1 MNRVIY
7 IIVALSLFVVA
18 EGVAQKMP
26 ERGWTRVGNIA
37 HLLKSFPHS
46 IAAYEKALEQNPDL
60 FEAQYNLASAMIET
74 KRYDAAEKILSTLA
88 LDTLRT
94 EKERRDI
101 LYNLGNAQF
110 AQQKYDKAL
119 ESYRDVMR
127 MNPNDEDA
135 KFNYAYTKLMQQ
147 QQQQQQQQQDQN
159 QNQDQQQQEQNQ
171 DQNQDNKD
179 KGQNDQ
185 NQNDQNQDK
194 EDKNNP
200 QNQNNSP
207 QNQDKQ
213 KEEQQ
218 QNNTPRNG
226 ISPEQQEAMLQAI
239 QAEEDKTQDKLKEQ
253 AGGYIYNSKN
263 W

>member
-1 MNRVIY
+1 MISRVRY
-7 IIVALSLFVVA
+7 IVVVLALFVSA
-18 EGVAQKMP
+18 ESLAQKMP
-26 ERGWTRVGNIA
+26 ERGWTRWGNIM
-37 HLLKSFPHS
+37 HHFKSFPHS
-46 IAAYEKALEQNPDL
+46 VEAYEKALKHNPDL

-74 KRYDAAEKILSTLA
+74 QRYDAAEKILSALA

-94 EKERRDI
+94 EKERRDV

-110 AQQKYDKAL
+110 AQQKFDKAL
-119 ESYRDVMR
+119 ESYRNVMR
-127 MNPNDEDA
+127 MNPDDEDA

-147 QQQQQQQQQDQN
+147 QQQQQQQE
-159 QNQDQQQQEQNQ
+159 QNQDQQQQQ
-171 DQNQDNKD
+171 DQNQDNKEQ
-179 KGQNDQ
+179 GQNDQ
-185 NQNDQNQDK
+185 NQNNQDQNK
-194 EDKNNP
+194 EEKDNP
-200 QNQNNSP
+200 QNKENSP

-213 KEEQQ
+213 NQQQ
-218 QNNTPRNG
+218 QNRPQQNG

>member
-1 MNRVIY
+1 MMNRVIY
-7 IIVALSLFVVA
+7 IVVALSLFVVA

-46 IAAYEKALEQNPDL
+46 VAAYEKALEQNPDL

-74 KRYDAAEKILSTLA
+74 QRYDAAEKILSTLA

-119 ESYRDVMR
+119 KSYRDVMR
-127 MNPNDEDA
+127 MNPDDEDA
-135 KFNYAYTKLMQQ
+135 KFNYAYTKLM
-147 QQQQQQQQQDQN
+147 QQQQQQQQDQN

-171 DQNQDNKD
+171 DQDQDNKD

-218 QNNTPRNG
+218 QNNAPRNG

>member
-7 IIVALSLFVVA
+7 IVVALSLFVVA

-46 IAAYEKALEQNPDL
+46 VAAYEKALEQNPDL

-74 KRYDAAEKILSTLA
+74 QRYDAAEKILSTLA

-147 QQQQQQQQQDQN
+147 QQQQQQDQN

-213 KEEQQ
+213 KEQQQ

>member
-1 MNRVIY
+1 MISRVRY
-7 IIVALSLFVVA
+7 IVIVLALFVSA
-18 EGVAQKMP
+18 ESLAQKMP
-26 ERGWTRVGNIA
+26 ERGWTRWGNIM
-37 HLLKSFPHS
+37 HYFKSYPHS
-46 IAAYEKALEQNPDL
+46 VAAYEKALEQNPDL

-74 KRYDAAEKILSTLA
+74 QRYDAAEKILSALA

-94 EKERRDI
+94 EKERRDV

-110 AQQKYDKAL
+110 AQQKFDKAL
-119 ESYRDVMR
+119 ESYRNVMR
-127 MNPNDEDA
+127 MNPDDEDA

-147 QQQQQQQQQDQN
+147 QQQQQQDQNQEQNQEQHQNKDQN
-159 QNQDQQQQEQNQ
+159 QNNQ
-171 DQNQDNKD
+171 DQNK
-179 KGQNDQ
+179 DQ
-185 NQNDQNQDK
+185 NQNNQDQNK
-194 EDKNNP
+194 EEKDNP
-200 QNQNNSP
+200 QNKENSP

-213 KEEQQ
+213 NQQQ
-218 QNNTPRNG
+218 QNRPQQNG

>member
-1 MNRVIY
+1 MISRVRY
-7 IIVALSLFVVA
+7 IVVVLALFVSA
-18 EGVAQKMP
+18 ESLAQKMP
-26 ERGWTRVGNIA
+26 ERGWTRWGNIM
-37 HLLKSFPHS
+37 HHFKSYPHS
-46 IAAYEKALEQNPDL
+46 VEAYEKALKQNPDL

-74 KRYDAAEKILSTLA
+74 QRYDAAEKILSALA

-94 EKERRDI
+94 EKERRDV

-110 AQQKYDKAL
+110 AQQKFDKAL
-119 ESYRDVMR
+119 ESYRNVMR
-127 MNPNDEDA
+127 MNPDDEDA

-147 QQQQQQQQQDQN
+147 QQQQQQQQQEQN
-159 QNQDQQQQEQNQ
+159 QEQNQDQQQQQN
-171 DQNQDNKD
+171 QNQDNKEQ
-179 KGQNDQ
+179 GQNDQ
-185 NQNDQNQDK
+185 NQNNQDQNK
-194 EDKNNP
+194 EEKDNP
-200 QNQNNSP
+200 QNKENSP

-213 KEEQQ
+213 NQQQ
-218 QNNTPRNG
+218 QNRPQQNG

>member
-7 IIVALSLFVVA
+7 IVVALSLFVVA

-46 IAAYEKALEQNPDL
+46 VAAYEKALEQNPDL

-127 MNPNDEDA
+127 MNPDDEDA

-147 QQQQQQQQQDQN
+147 QQQQQQDQN
-159 QNQDQQQQEQNQ
+159 QNQDQNQQEQNQ

-213 KEEQQ
+213 KEQQQ
-218 QNNTPRNG
+218 QNNAPRNG

>member
-1 MNRVIY
+1 MMNRVIY
-7 IIVALSLFVVA
+7 IVVALSLFVVA

-46 IAAYEKALEQNPDL
+46 VAAYEKALEQNPDL

-147 QQQQQQQQQDQN
+147 QQQQQQDQN

-213 KEEQQ
+213 KEQQQ

>member
-1 MNRVIY
+1 MISRVRY
-7 IIVALSLFVVA
+7 IVVVLALFVSA
-18 EGVAQKMP
+18 ESLAQKMP

-46 IAAYEKALEQNPDL
+46 VAAYEKALEQNPDL

-74 KRYDAAEKILSTLA
+74 QRYDAAEKILSALA

-94 EKERRDI
+94 EKERRDV

-110 AQQKYDKAL
+110 AQQKFDKAL
-119 ESYRDVMR
+119 ESYRNVMR
-127 MNPNDEDA
+127 MNPDDEDA

-159 QNQDQQQQEQNQ
+159 QEQQQQQ
-171 DQNQDNKD
+171 DQNQDNKEQ
-179 KGQNDQ
+179 GQNDQ
-185 NQNDQNQDK
+185 NQNNQDQNK
-194 EDKNNP
+194 EEKDNP
-200 QNQNNSP
+200 QNKENSP

-213 KEEQQ
+213 NQQQ
-218 QNNTPRNG
+218 QNRPQQNG

>member
-1 MNRVIY
+1 MISRVRY
-7 IIVALSLFVVA
+7 IVVVLALFVSA
-18 EGVAQKMP
+18 ESLAQKMP

-46 IAAYEKALEQNPDL
+46 VAAYEKALEQNPDL

-74 KRYDAAEKILSTLA
+74 QRYDAAEKILSALA

-94 EKERRDI
+94 EKERRDV

-110 AQQKYDKAL
+110 AQQKFDKAL
-119 ESYRDVMR
+119 ESYRNVMR
-127 MNPNDEDA
+127 MNPDDEDA

-147 QQQQQQQQQDQN
+147 QQQPQQDQN
-159 QNQDQQQQEQNQ
+159 QEQNQDQQQQQ
-171 DQNQDNKD
+171 DQSQDNKEQ
-179 KGQNDQ
+179 GQNDQ
-185 NQNDQNQDK
+185 NQNNQDQNK
-194 EDKNNP
+194 EEKDNP
-200 QNQNNSP
+200 QNKENSP

-213 KEEQQ
+213 NQQQ
-218 QNNTPRNG
+218 QNRPQQNG

>member
-7 IIVALSLFVVA
+7 IVVALSLFVVA

-46 IAAYEKALEQNPDL
+46 VAAYEKALEQNPDL

-74 KRYDAAEKILSTLA
+74 QRYDAAEKILSTLA

-147 QQQQQQQQQDQN
+147 QQQQQQQDQN
-159 QNQDQQQQEQNQ
+159 QNQDQNQQEQNQ

-218 QNNTPRNG
+218 QNNAPRNG

>member
-1 MNRVIY
+1 MMNRVIY
-7 IIVALSLFVVA
+7 IVVALSLFVVA

-46 IAAYEKALEQNPDL
+46 VAAYEKALEQNPDL

-127 MNPNDEDA
+127 MNPDDEDA
-135 KFNYAYTKLMQQ
+135 KFNYAYTKLMQ

-218 QNNTPRNG
+218 QNNAPRNG

>member
-1 MNRVIY
+1 MMNRVIY
-7 IIVALSLFVVA
+7 IVVALSLFVVA

-46 IAAYEKALEQNPDL
+46 VAAYEKALEQNPDL

-127 MNPNDEDA
+127 MNPDDEDA
-135 KFNYAYTKLMQQ
+135 KFNYAYTKLM
-147 QQQQQQQQQDQN
+147 QQQQQQQQDQN

-185 NQNDQNQDK
+185 NQDDQNQDK

-213 KEEQQ
+213 KEQQQ
-218 QNNTPRNG
+218 QNNAPRNG

-239 QAEEDKTQDKLKEQ
+239 QAEEDKTQDTLKEQ

>member
-7 IIVALSLFVVA
+7 IVVALSLFVVA

-46 IAAYEKALEQNPDL
+46 VAAYEKALEQNPDL

-74 KRYDAAEKILSTLA
+74 QRYDAAEKILSTLA

-119 ESYRDVMR
+119 ESYRNVMR
-127 MNPNDEDA
+127 MNPDDEDA
-135 KFNYAYTKLMQQ
+135 KFNYAYTKLM
-147 QQQQQQQQQDQN
+147 QQQQQQQQDQN

-213 KEEQQ
+213 KEQQQ

>member
-7 IIVALSLFVVA
+7 IVVALSLFVVA

-46 IAAYEKALEQNPDL
+46 VAAYEKALEQNPDL

-127 MNPNDEDA
+127 MNPDDEDA
-135 KFNYAYTKLMQQ
+135 KFNYAYTKLM
-147 QQQQQQQQQDQN
+147 QQQQQQQDQN

-218 QNNTPRNG
+218 QNNAPRNG

>member
-7 IIVALSLFVVA
+7 IVVALSLFVVA

-46 IAAYEKALEQNPDL
+46 VAAYEKALEQNPDL

-74 KRYDAAEKILSTLA
+74 QRYDAAEKILSTLA

-127 MNPNDEDA
+127 MNPDDEDA
-135 KFNYAYTKLMQQ
+135 KFNYAYTKLM
-147 QQQQQQQQQDQN
+147 QQQQQQQQDQN

-213 KEEQQ
+213 KEQQQ
-218 QNNTPRNG
+218 QNNAPRNG

>member
-7 IIVALSLFVVA
+7 IVVALSLFVVA

-46 IAAYEKALEQNPDL
+46 VAAYEKALEQNPDL

-147 QQQQQQQQQDQN
+147 QQQQQQDQN

-213 KEEQQ
+213 KEQQQ

>member
-7 IIVALSLFVVA
+7 IVVALSLFVVA

-46 IAAYEKALEQNPDL
+46 VAAYEKALEQNPDL

-74 KRYDAAEKILSTLA
+74 QRYDAAEKILSTLA

-119 ESYRDVMR
+119 KSYRDVMR
-127 MNPNDEDA
+127 MNPDDEDA
-135 KFNYAYTKLMQQ
+135 KFNYAYTKLM
-147 QQQQQQQQQDQN
+147 QQQQQQQQDQN

-185 NQNDQNQDK
+185 NQDDQNQDK

-213 KEEQQ
+213 KEQQQ

>member
-1 MNRVIY
+1 MMNRVIY
-7 IIVALSLFVVA
+7 IVVALSLFVVA

-46 IAAYEKALEQNPDL
+46 VAAYEKALEQNPDL

-127 MNPNDEDA
+127 MNPDDEDA
-135 KFNYAYTKLMQQ
+135 KFNYAYTKLM
-147 QQQQQQQQQDQN
+147 QQQQQQQQDQN

-185 NQNDQNQDK
+185 NQDDQNQDK

-213 KEEQQ
+213 KEQQQ
-218 QNNTPRNG
+218 QNNAPRNG

>member
-7 IIVALSLFVVA
+7 IVVALSLFVVA

-46 IAAYEKALEQNPDL
+46 VAAYEKALEQNPDL

-74 KRYDAAEKILSTLA
+74 QRYDAAEKILSTLA

-119 ESYRDVMR
+119 ESYRNVMR
-127 MNPNDEDA
+127 MNPDDEDA
-135 KFNYAYTKLMQQ
+135 KFNYAYTKLM
-147 QQQQQQQQQDQN
+147 QQQQQQDQN

>member
-1 MNRVIY
+1 MMNRVIY
-7 IIVALSLFVVA
+7 IVVALSLFVVA

-46 IAAYEKALEQNPDL
+46 VAAYEKALEQNPDL

-127 MNPNDEDA
+127 MNPDDEDA
-135 KFNYAYTKLMQQ
+135 KFNYAYTKLM
-147 QQQQQQQQQDQN
+147 QQQQQQQQDQN

-213 KEEQQ
+213 KEQQQ
-218 QNNTPRNG
+218 QNNAPRNG

>member
-1 MNRVIY
+1 MMNRVIY
-7 IIVALSLFVVA
+7 IVVALSLFVVA

-46 IAAYEKALEQNPDL
+46 VAAYEKALEQNPDL

-74 KRYDAAEKILSTLA
+74 QRYDAAEKILSTLA

-147 QQQQQQQQQDQN
+147 QQQQQQDQN

-213 KEEQQ
+213 KEQQQ

>member
-7 IIVALSLFVVA
+7 IVVALSLFVVA

-46 IAAYEKALEQNPDL
+46 VAAYEKALEQNPDL

-127 MNPNDEDA
+127 MNPDDEDA
-135 KFNYAYTKLMQQ
+135 KFNYAYTKLM
-147 QQQQQQQQQDQN
+147 QQQQQQQQDQN

-213 KEEQQ
+213 KEQQQ
-218 QNNTPRNG
+218 QNNAPRNG

>member
-7 IIVALSLFVVA
+7 IVVALSLFVVA

-46 IAAYEKALEQNPDL
+46 VAAYEKALEQNPDL

-74 KRYDAAEKILSTLA
+74 QRYDAAEKILSTLA

-119 ESYRDVMR
+119 KSYRDVMR
-127 MNPNDEDA
+127 MNPDDEDA

-147 QQQQQQQQQDQN
+147 QQQQQQDQN
-159 QNQDQQQQEQNQ
+159 RNQDQQQQEQNQ

-218 QNNTPRNG
+218 QNNAPRNG

>member
-7 IIVALSLFVVA
+7 IVVALSLFVVA

-46 IAAYEKALEQNPDL
+46 VAAYEKALEQNPDL

-147 QQQQQQQQQDQN
+147 QQQQQQDQN

-218 QNNTPRNG
+218 QNNAPRNG

>member
-1 MNRVIY
+1 MISRVRY
-7 IIVALSLFVVA
+7 IVVVLALFVSA
-18 EGVAQKMP
+18 ESLAQKMP
-26 ERGWTRVGNIA
+26 ERGWTRWGNIM
-37 HLLKSFPHS
+37 HHFKSYPHS
-46 IAAYEKALEQNPDL
+46 VAAYEKALEQNPDL

-74 KRYDAAEKILSTLA
+74 QRYDAAEKILSALA

-94 EKERRDI
+94 EKERRDV

-110 AQQKYDKAL
+110 AQQKFDKAL
-119 ESYRDVMR
+119 ESYRNVMR
-127 MNPNDEDA
+127 MNPDDEDA

-147 QQQQQQQQQDQN
+147 QQQQQQEQNQEQQQQQDQN
-159 QNQDQQQQEQNQ
+159 QENKEQ
-171 DQNQDNKD
+171 
-179 KGQNDQ
+179 GQNDQ
-185 NQNDQNQDK
+185 NQNNQDQNK

-200 QNQNNSP
+200 QNKENSP

-213 KEEQQ
+213 NQQQ
-218 QNNTPRNG
+218 QNRPQQNG

-253 AGGYIYNSKN
+253 TGGYIYNSKN

>member
-7 IIVALSLFVVA
+7 IVVALSLFVVA

-46 IAAYEKALEQNPDL
+46 VAAYEKALEQNPDL

-147 QQQQQQQQQDQN
+147 QQQQQQDQN

-185 NQNDQNQDK
+185 NQNNQNQDK

-213 KEEQQ
+213 KEQQQ

>member
-7 IIVALSLFVVA
+7 IVVALSLFVVA

-74 KRYDAAEKILSTLA
+74 QRYDAAEKILSTLA

-147 QQQQQQQQQDQN
+147 QQQQQDQN
-159 QNQDQQQQEQNQ
+159 QNQDQQQQEQHQ

-253 AGGYIYNSKN
+253 TGGYIYNSKN

>member
-7 IIVALSLFVVA
+7 IVVALSLFVVA

-46 IAAYEKALEQNPDL
+46 VAAYEKALEQNPDL

-74 KRYDAAEKILSTLA
+74 QRYDAAEKILSTLA

-119 ESYRDVMR
+119 KSYRDVMR
-127 MNPNDEDA
+127 MNPDDEDA
-135 KFNYAYTKLMQQ
+135 KFNYAYTKLM
-147 QQQQQQQQQDQN
+147 QQQQQQQQDQN

-213 KEEQQ
+213 KEQQQ

>member
-7 IIVALSLFVVA
+7 IVVALSLFVVA

-46 IAAYEKALEQNPDL
+46 VAAYEKALEQNPDL

-74 KRYDAAEKILSTLA
+74 QRYDAAEKILSTLA

-119 ESYRDVMR
+119 KSYRDVMR

-135 KFNYAYTKLMQQ
+135 KFNYAYTKLM
-147 QQQQQQQQQDQN
+147 QQQQQQQQDQN

-218 QNNTPRNG
+218 QNNAPRNG

>member
-7 IIVALSLFVVA
+7 IVVALSLFVVA

-46 IAAYEKALEQNPDL
+46 VAAYEKALEQNPDL

-74 KRYDAAEKILSTLA
+74 QRYDAAEKILSTLA

-119 ESYRDVMR
+119 KSYRDVMR
-127 MNPNDEDA
+127 MNPDDEDA
-135 KFNYAYTKLMQQ
+135 KFNYAYTKLMQ

-185 NQNDQNQDK
+185 NQDDQNQDK

-218 QNNTPRNG
+218 QNNAPRNG

>member
-7 IIVALSLFVVA
+7 IVVALSLFVVA

-46 IAAYEKALEQNPDL
+46 VAAYEKALEQNPDL

-74 KRYDAAEKILSTLA
+74 QRYDAAEKILSTLA

-147 QQQQQQQQQDQN
+147 QQQQQQDQN
-159 QNQDQQQQEQNQ
+159 QNQYQQQQEQNQ

>member
-1 MNRVIY
+1 MISRVRY
-7 IIVALSLFVVA
+7 IVVVLALFVSA
-18 EGVAQKMP
+18 ESLAQKMP
-26 ERGWTRVGNIA
+26 ERGWTRWGNIM
-37 HLLKSFPHS
+37 HHFKSYPHS
-46 IAAYEKALEQNPDL
+46 VAAYEKALEQNPDL

-74 KRYDAAEKILSTLA
+74 QRYDAAEKILSALA

-94 EKERRDI
+94 EKERRDV

-110 AQQKYDKAL
+110 AQQKFDKAL
-119 ESYRDVMR
+119 ESYRNVMR
-127 MNPNDEDA
+127 MNPDDEDA

-147 QQQQQQQQQDQN
+147 QQQQQQEQNQEQQQQQDQN
-159 QNQDQQQQEQNQ
+159 QENKEQ
-171 DQNQDNKD
+171 
-179 KGQNDQ
+179 GQNDQ
-185 NQNDQNQDK
+185 NQNNQDQNK

-200 QNQNNSP
+200 QNKENSP

-213 KEEQQ
+213 NRQQ
-218 QNNTPRNG
+218 QNRPQQNG

-253 AGGYIYNSKN
+253 TGGYIYNSKN

>member
-7 IIVALSLFVVA
+7 IVVALSLFVVA

-46 IAAYEKALEQNPDL
+46 VAAYEKALEQNPDL

-74 KRYDAAEKILSTLA
+74 QRYDAAEKILSTLA

-135 KFNYAYTKLMQQ
+135 KFNYAYTKLM
-147 QQQQQQQQQDQN
+147 QQQQQQQQDQN

>member
-1 MNRVIY
+1 MMNRVIY
-7 IIVALSLFVVA
+7 IVVALSLFVVA

-46 IAAYEKALEQNPDL
+46 VAAYEKALEQNPDL

-74 KRYDAAEKILSTLA
+74 QRYDAAEKILSTLA

-119 ESYRDVMR
+119 ESYRNVMR
-127 MNPNDEDA
+127 MNPDDEDA
-135 KFNYAYTKLMQQ
+135 KFNYAYTKLM
-147 QQQQQQQQQDQN
+147 QQQQQQDQN

>member
-7 IIVALSLFVVA
+7 IVVALSLFVVA

-46 IAAYEKALEQNPDL
+46 VAAYEKALEQNPDL

-74 KRYDAAEKILSTLA
+74 QRYDAAEKILSTLA

-119 ESYRDVMR
+119 KSYRDVMR
-127 MNPNDEDA
+127 MNPDDEDA
-135 KFNYAYTKLMQQ
+135 KFNYAYTKLM
-147 QQQQQQQQQDQN
+147 QQQQQQQQDQN

-171 DQNQDNKD
+171 DQDQDNKD

-218 QNNTPRNG
+218 QNNAQRNG

>member
-7 IIVALSLFVVA
+7 IVVALSLFVVA

-46 IAAYEKALEQNPDL
+46 VAAYEKALEQNPDL

-74 KRYDAAEKILSTLA
+74 QRYDAAEKILSTLA

-119 ESYRDVMR
+119 KSYRDVMR
-127 MNPNDEDA
+127 MNPDDEDA
-135 KFNYAYTKLMQQ
+135 KFNYAYTKLM
-147 QQQQQQQQQDQN
+147 QQQQQQQQDQN

-171 DQNQDNKD
+171 DQDQDNKD

-218 QNNTPRNG
+218 QNNAPRNG

>member
-7 IIVALSLFVVA
+7 IVVALSLFVVA

-46 IAAYEKALEQNPDL
+46 VAAYEKALEQNPDL

-127 MNPNDEDA
+127 MNPDDEDA

-147 QQQQQQQQQDQN
+147 QQQQQQDQN
-159 QNQDQQQQEQNQ
+159 QDQDQQQQEQNQ

-218 QNNTPRNG
+218 QNNAPRNG

>member
-7 IIVALSLFVVA
+7 IVVALSLFVVA

-46 IAAYEKALEQNPDL
+46 VAAYEKALEQNPDL

-119 ESYRDVMR
+119 ESYRNVMR
-127 MNPNDEDA
+127 MNPDDEDA
-135 KFNYAYTKLMQQ
+135 KFNYAYTKLM
-147 QQQQQQQQQDQN
+147 QQQQQQQQDQN

-213 KEEQQ
+213 KEQQQ

>member
-7 IIVALSLFVVA
+7 IVVALSLFVVA

-46 IAAYEKALEQNPDL
+46 VAAYEKALEQNPDL

-74 KRYDAAEKILSTLA
+74 QRYDAAEKILSTLA

-119 ESYRDVMR
+119 KSYRDVMR
-127 MNPNDEDA
+127 MNPDDEDA
-135 KFNYAYTKLMQQ
+135 KFNYAYTKLM
-147 QQQQQQQQQDQN
+147 QQQQQQQQDQN

>member
-7 IIVALSLFVVA
+7 IVVALSLFVVA

-74 KRYDAAEKILSTLA
+74 QRYDAAEKILSTLA
-88 LDTLRT
+88 LDKLRT

-147 QQQQQQQQQDQN
+147 QQQQQDQN
-159 QNQDQQQQEQNQ
+159 QNQDQQQQEQHQ

-253 AGGYIYNSKN
+253 TGGYIYNSKN